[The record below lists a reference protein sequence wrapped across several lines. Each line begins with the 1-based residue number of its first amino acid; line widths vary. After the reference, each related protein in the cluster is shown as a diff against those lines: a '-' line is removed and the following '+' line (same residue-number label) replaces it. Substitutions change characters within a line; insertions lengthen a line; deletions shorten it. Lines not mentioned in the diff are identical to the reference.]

1 MTLSAIVAIS
11 KNRAIGKDNQI
22 PWYLPNDLKW
32 FKKNTMYRHIIMG
45 RNTWESLG
53 RLLPKREHVVITR
66 DMFYAATGCLIAHS
80 IQEAIDL
87 AELNGEQEAFII
99 GGGKI
104 YEQTHAQWDK
114 LYLTEVDLECEGDV
128 FFPELNLDEWKTTF
142 EETHEPDER
151 NKYRY
156 TFKIL
161 ERIR

>member
-66 DMFYAATGCLIAHS
+66 DMFYVATGCLIAHS

-104 YEQTHAQWDK
+104 YEQTHAKWDK

-128 FFPELNLDEWKTTF
+128 FFPELNPNEWKTTF

>member
-1 MTLSAIVAIS
+1 MKLSAIVATA
-11 KNRAIGKDNQI
+11 KNGVIGKDNQI

-32 FKKNTMYRHIIMG
+32 FKKNTMYHHIIMG

-66 DMFYAATGCLIAHS
+66 DMFYIASGCIIAHS
-80 IQEAIDL
+80 INEAIDL

-104 YEQTHAQWDK
+104 YEQTQKRWDK
-114 LYLTEVDLECEGDV
+114 LYLTEVDLECEGDT
-128 FFPELNLDEWKTTF
+128 FFPEINYEEWETVF
-142 EETHEPDER
+142 EEQHEPDER
-151 NKYRY
+151 NKYSY

-161 ERIR
+161 ERK

>member
-53 RLLPKREHVVITR
+53 RLLPKREHFVITR

>member
-151 NKYRY
+151 NKCRY